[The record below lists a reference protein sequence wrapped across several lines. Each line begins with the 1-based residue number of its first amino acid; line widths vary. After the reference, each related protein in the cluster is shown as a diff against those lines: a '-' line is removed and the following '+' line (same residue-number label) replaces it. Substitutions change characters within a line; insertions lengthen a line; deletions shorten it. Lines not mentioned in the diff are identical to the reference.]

1 MGYLEDILETFG
13 FTQDSTV
20 VAIFCILVL
29 LGNFTG
35 GLMANIFVAFGG
47 PIAPRKITER
57 TSFRL
62 AMVSELILLLYI
74 GYYHSVLV
82 SGIETAQL
90 IYWGFT
96 LLAALSSASR
106 WTRGTSATRARRF
119 IRRWSRTSAV
129 STSPTTPWSSSMG
142 ATRRSGAT
150 SSPR

>member
-1 MGYLEDILETFG
+1 MGYLEDTLETFG

-62 AMVSELILLLYI
+62 AMVSELILIVYI

-96 LLAALSSASR
+96 LLAAPLLAALGAQLTYVAFASKIEGLKQEYR
-106 WTRGTSATRARRF
+106 DFERGERGESKADDDKEDV
-119 IRRWSRTSAV
+119 IDED
-129 STSPTTPWSSSMG
+129 
-142 ATRRSGAT
+142 
-150 SSPR
+150 